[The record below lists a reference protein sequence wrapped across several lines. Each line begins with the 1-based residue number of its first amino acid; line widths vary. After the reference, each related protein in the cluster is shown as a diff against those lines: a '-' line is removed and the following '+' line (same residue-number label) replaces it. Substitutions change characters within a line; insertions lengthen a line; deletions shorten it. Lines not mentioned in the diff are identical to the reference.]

1 MEQLKSRWLF
11 IISCLITMNGFAQEN
26 HTIGKGLINGQLTL
40 STSSMFTEKQSYFYL
55 HGSLEYFVSDKISLA
70 GEGYYYLGN
79 LSNDASI
86 FNYNHSLFFGAS
98 KHFTIKNNDFY
109 LGIQPGISI
118 SKLDA
123 NTNQLL
129 ETHVA
134 INPLAS
140 IVAGYNFF
148 VNNYFHFFVQTRLIE
163 GETNFDEH
171 KKMGE
176 IRFSAG
182 LGFNLNTTKKNK
194 L

>member
-1 MEQLKSRWLF
+1 MEQLKFRWLF
-11 IISCLITMNGFAQEN
+11 IISCLIIINGFAQEN
-26 HTIGKGLINGQLTL
+26 NTIRKGLINGQLTL
-40 STSSMFTEKQSYFYL
+40 STSSMFAEKQSYFYL
-55 HGSLEYFVSDKISLA
+55 HGSLEYFISNKISVS

-79 LSNDASI
+79 LSNDSSI

-98 KHFTIKNNDFY
+98 KHFTKKNNDFY

-123 NTNQLL
+123 NTIQIA

-134 INPLAS
+134 VNPLAS
-140 IVAGYNFF
+140 IVTGYNFYI
-148 VNNYFHFFVQTRLIE
+148 NNYFHFFVQTRMIA

-171 KKMGE
+171 KNMVE

-182 LGFNLNTTKKNK
+182 LGFNLNTTKK
-194 L
+194 

>member
-1 MEQLKSRWLF
+1 MEQLKFRWVVL
-11 IISCLITMNGFAQEN
+11 ISCLMLIKGFSQDN
-26 HTIGKGLINGQLTL
+26 NTIRKGLLSDQLTL
-40 STSSMFTEKQSYFYL
+40 STSSMFSEKQSYFYL

-123 NTNQLL
+123 NTNKLL

-140 IVAGYNFF
+140 IVAGYNFY
-148 VNNYFHFFVQTRLIE
+148 VNKYFHFFVQTRLIE
-163 GETNFDEH
+163 GETNFDIH
-171 KKMGE
+171 KNMAE

-182 LGFNLNTTKKNK
+182 LGFNLNTLKK
-194 L
+194 